1 MQLATA
7 RVHAGPAAPLNGS
20 PPSAMESLG
29 AVCAY
34 DIDEPVYCRDE
45 AAACWY
51 LLLSGAARK
60 CAQMADGR
68 RQIMDFLLPGDMFG
82 FDAGARRESSVECV
96 AANTTV
102 AHYPR
107 SQMESLM
114 ETDPHTARRVR
125 EIAFDSIDRLQSRM
139 ILLGRSRALERV
151 CAFLLDMARRA
162 HIESEGTVALPMSR
176 YDIADYLAIAVET
189 VSRSLTTLRSERV
202 IAFFDTRH
210 FRIVDR
216 GALEAHCCR

>member
-7 RVHAGPAAPLNGS
+7 SVYAGPRSSGA
-20 PPSAMESLG
+20 PSAMESLG
-29 AVCAY
+29 TLCAY
-34 DIDEPVYCRDE
+34 DVDEPIYCRDE

-51 LLLSGAARK
+51 LLVSGAARK

-82 FDAGARRESSVECV
+82 FDAGARRESAVECV
-96 AANTTV
+96 APNTTV
-102 AHYPR
+102 ARYSR

-114 ETDPHTARRVR
+114 EADPQMARRVR
-125 EIAFDSIDRLQSRM
+125 EIAFDSIARLQSRM

-151 CAFLLDMARRA
+151 CGFLLDMARRA
-162 HIESEGTVALPMSR
+162 HIEGEGTVELAMSR

-189 VSRSLTTLRSERV
+189 VSRSLTTLRSERA